1 MIGRNRQKGETF
13 AEGSQSWRELVGSR
27 RSRINSSAARKRRW
41 MRWIKL
47 SGVLLILILIPAGI
61 FQLLRIMAQDTK
73 QAVMSVTVNQLESI
87 LFLTDGVL
95 TDSWLEA
102 TIGPQRGLPIME
114 IDIFALK
121 QKLEE
126 TKQVKSAS
134 VERIFPSDLRIELVE
149 RKPVLRLITVNS
161 DGTRRLRLIARDGVV
176 YRGFGYSRDT
186 LNQLPYLHPYQ
197 HSDGS
202 YLPLRGIK
210 PVVGL
215 LDLVSSMQ
223 PELYGTWQV
232 VSLQYFN
239 GNTELPGQV
248 IEVRSKNVPKI
259 VFGASKDF
267 ALQLDRLA
275 YILDYFKKN
284 GEPALKRIDLS
295 LRGAAAVQLSSGR
308 AQVY

>member
-1 MIGRNRQKGETF
+1 MIGRNRQKGEIF

-27 RSRINSSAARKRRW
+27 RSRVNSFAASRRRW
-41 MRWIKL
+41 MRWVKL
-47 SGVLLILILIPAGI
+47 VGALLLLVLIPVGLV
-61 FQLLRIMAQDTK
+61 QLVRILNQDTK
-73 QAVMSVTVNQLESI
+73 KAVMSVTVNPLESI

-102 TIGPQRGLPIME
+102 MIGPLKGLPIME
-114 IDIFALK
+114 IDIFAIK

-126 TKQVKSAS
+126 NTQVRSAS
-134 VERIFPSDLRIELVE
+134 VERIFPSDLRIEIVE
-149 RKPVLRLITVNS
+149 RKPVLRLMTAGA
-161 DGTRRLRLIARDGVV
+161 DGKHRLRLVARDGVV
-176 YRGFGYSRDT
+176 YRGFGYSGEALKRM
-186 LNQLPYLHPYQ
+186 PYLYPYRHP
-197 HSDGS
+197 DGS

-210 PVVGL
+210 PVVEL
-215 LDLVSSMQ
+215 LDVVSSTQ
-223 PELYGTWQV
+223 PQLFETWQV

-248 IEVRSKNVPKI
+248 IEVRSKNVPQI

-295 LRGAAAVQLSSGR
+295 LRGGAAVQLSSGR

>member
-13 AEGSQSWRELVGSR
+13 AEGAQSWRELVGSR
-27 RSRINSSAARKRRW
+27 RSRIHSSAARKRRW
-41 MRWIKL
+41 MRLAKL
-47 SGVLLILILIPAGI
+47 FSILALLILIPIGI
-61 FQLLRIMAQDTK
+61 FQLLKTPNQDTK
-73 QAVMSVTVNQLESI
+73 KAVTAATVDQLESI

-102 TIGPQRGLPIME
+102 TIGPQRGQPIMK

-126 TKQVKSAS
+126 TTQVKSAS
-134 VERIFPSDLRIELVE
+134 VERIFPSDLRIEIVE
-149 RKPVLRLITVNS
+149 RKPILRLITASS
-161 DGTRRLRLIARDGVV
+161 DGTRHLRLIARDGFV
-176 YRGFGYSRDT
+176 YRGLGYSRDALT
-186 LNQLPYLHPYQ
+186 QLPYLHPYQ
-197 HSDGS
+197 HADGS
-202 YLPLRGIK
+202 YLPLLGIE
-210 PVVGL
+210 PVVKL
-215 LDLVSSMQ
+215 LDLVNNIQ
-223 PELYGTWQV
+223 PELFDTWEV

-248 IEVRSKNVPKI
+248 IEVRSRNVPKI
-259 VFGASKDF
+259 VFSASKDF

-275 YILDYFKKN
+275 YILDYFRKN